1 MNAAAQSNNPW
12 PAGQLAAA
20 SRFARHIA
28 IAALA
33 MLGVAGCAQQEP
45 QAKRDK
51 ASKPAN
57 VGYVVVQQT
66 SAPLIVELPARTSAF
81 QQSEVRPQVSGVIL
95 RRLFTEGAL
104 VRKGQPLYEID
115 PALYRAAAS
124 EARANLQSAT
134 ASAEART
141 AQAERLKPLAQIEAV
156 AKQDYTDALAAA
168 RQARAAVAQSEAQLQ
183 TARINLRY
191 TTVPAPITGRI
202 GRSLVTVGALVTA
215 NQATPLAQISQLD
228 PMFVDIQ
235 QSSADLLALR
245 RQLAQGGVVPAHA
258 DVRLTLEDGSAYGYG
273 GRVEFAEAIV
283 DPASGTVTMRAR
295 FPNPEGVLLPGMFVR
310 ARFAQAIDQSVV
322 LIPQTAVARD
332 PAGIATVYVVGPG
345 NKAQERKITATR
357 TQGTSWVVTEG
368 IRPGEKVV
376 VQGTATIRPGQALN
390 PVPASAPQR
399 VAPPPPGERKGG

>member
-1 MNAAAQSNNPW
+1 MNAAAQSNSPW
-12 PAGQLAAA
+12 PVGRSVAA
-20 SRFARHIA
+20 RGFARHIA
-28 IAALA
+28 IVALA

-45 QAKRDK
+45 QSKRDK

-66 SAPLIVELPARTSAF
+66 SAPLMVELPGRTSAF

-95 RRLFTEGAL
+95 RRLFPEGAL
-104 VRKGQPLYEID
+104 VRQGQPLYEID

-124 EARANLQSAT
+124 EARANLQSAA
-134 ASAEART
+134 ASAQART
-141 AQAERLKPLAQIEAV
+141 AQAERLKPLADIEAV
-156 AKQDYTDALAAA
+156 ARQDYTDALAAA
-168 RQARAAVAQSEAQLQ
+168 RQARAAVAQSEARLQ
-183 TARINLRY
+183 TAQINLRY

-245 RQLAQGGVVPAHA
+245 RQLARGGAVPARA

-283 DPASGTVTMRAR
+283 DPASGAVTMRAR

-310 ARFAQAIDQSVV
+310 ARFAQAIDQAVV

-332 PAGIATVYVVGPG
+332 TAGNATVYVVGAG
-345 NKAQERKITATR
+345 NKAEQRRIAAKR
-357 TQGTSWVVTEG
+357 TQGANWVVTEG
-368 IRPGEKVV
+368 VKPGEKVV
-376 VQGTATIRPGQALN
+376 VQGTAALRPGQALK
-390 PVPASAPQR
+390 PVPANTPQR
-399 VAPPPPGERKGG
+399 IVPPAGAPKGG